1 MPRGFVMYVFAKR
14 WRSSAGGSCGGMSS
28 MAPAAAAHRAELQ
41 APALTCGGEN
51 KQRTLCLLQGRI
63 TACDLRPHRLT
74 ALPASRAAAHESTRR
89 ADRGRRRQ
97 RKRYAACRRVSAAEL
112 TRSTLRSASHCLLS
126 QSVADRPASSSSP
139 PTLAHAC
146 SSNHGSGERL
156 GCASV
161 RLEV

>member
-74 ALPASRAAAHESTRR
+74 ALPASRAAAHGSTRR
-89 ADRGRRRQ
+89 ADRGRRHR
-97 RKRYAACRRVSAAEL
+97 CRRRRRRRCGL
-112 TRSTLRSASHCLLS
+112 QQLNRSTLRSASHCLLS
-126 QSVADRPASSSSP
+126 QSVADPPASSSSP

-156 GCASV
+156 GCAPV